1 MHGMQHSPYL
11 RHLFGLALLT
21 LLGGCVSKDMSDLE
35 QYVDTVL
42 ARKGGSIEPLPPIKP
57 YERYLYQAAELGQR
71 DPFKSFIEEERR
83 VEQVDKIT
91 DAQQQAYAAE
101 ILTHNREELEGH
113 ELDTLRMVGAE
124 NVEALWA
131 SCAIHGVVHAR
142 RQLRRAE
149 FWQDHQYPGRPDR
162 RPGDRQGRAGSL
174 RGARR
179 NPGLVRGITHKGVG
193 R

>member
-113 ELDTLRMVGAE
+113 ELDTLRMVGVLE
-124 NVEALWA
+124 NVEALWG
-131 SCAIHGVVHAR
+131 IVRDPRGVVHR
-142 RQLRRAE
+142 VRVGN
-149 FWQDHQYPGRPDR
+149 YVGRNFGKIINIQEDR
-162 RPGDRQGRAGSL
+162 IDVREIVKDAQGRYEE
-174 RGARR
+174 RGVTLA
-179 NPGLVRGITHKGVG
+179 LSEE
-193 R
+193 